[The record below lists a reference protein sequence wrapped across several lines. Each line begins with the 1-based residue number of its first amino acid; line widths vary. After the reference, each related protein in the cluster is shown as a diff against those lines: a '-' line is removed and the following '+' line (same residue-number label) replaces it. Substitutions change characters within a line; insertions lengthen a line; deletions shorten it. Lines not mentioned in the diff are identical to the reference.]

1 MILIYLIAPLL
12 LFTYSLF
19 PVYLCTTTTPVNL
32 IGFNKIAIY
41 NNKQWSISLLSQY
54 YNYQW
59 RESLFNYSLV
69 DKSFLW
75 FLPCP
80 NTKLPPFY
88 LSLLPNDTA
97 SETSYSILRWTD
109 CKSVLCIL
117 PFFFGKRGF
126 SAFKT

>member
-41 NNKQWSISLLSQY
+41 NNKQWSISLLSQC

-59 RESLFNYSLV
+59 RESLPGYPLTHKPF
-69 DKSFLW
+69 FW
-75 FLPCP
+75 FLPYS

-88 LSLLPNDTA
+88 LSLLPGDA
-97 SETSYSILRWTD
+97 VSGISRSILRWTD
-109 CKSVLCIL
+109 CKLFLCIL